1 MGASKVYVVKAVR
14 DVCGVTLVEANKLC
28 SSAPVVIA
36 TDMTQ
41 SEAEAIAA
49 AIESAGGSV
58 QVNAPLNA
66 PKAIQADET
75 RGYEV
80 VLLDLG
86 ASKANVVKAVRDVCG
101 VTLVEAKKLCSSAP
115 VVIAT
120 DKTLTEAQAIEGAI
134 ESEGGSVQVNA
145 PKNAQKSEFNVVLTS
160 VGTNRLNVVKAVMN
174 ACGLGLGAANDLT
187 KNLPAV
193 IATGVSSSDAQA
205 IRTAIENAGGA
216 VRIE

>member
-86 ASKANVVKAVRDVCG
+86 ASKVNVVKAVRDVCG
-101 VTLVEAKKLCSSAP
+101 VSLVEANKLCSSAP
-115 VVIAT
+115 VVVAT
-120 DKTLTEAQAIEGAI
+120 DKTQSEAEAIAAAI
-134 ESEGGSVQVNA
+134 ESVGGSAQVNA
-145 PKNAQKSEFNVVLTS
+145 PKNVQKSEFNVVLTS
-160 VGTNRLNVVKAVMN
+160 VGTNRLNVVKAVMD
-174 ACGLGLGAANDLT
+174 ACGLGLGVANTLT
-187 KNLPAV
+187 KSVPAT
-193 IATGVSSSDAQA
+193 IAEQVSRSEAEA
-205 IRTAIENAGGA
+205 IKSAIEAAGGA